1 MQRGDDGRRFR
12 RLLDYNRLA
21 RTAAKAT
28 IPLRNASGRRLFPRD
43 AAAS

>member
-1 MQRGDDGRRFR
+1 MQRDDGRRFR

-28 IPLRNASGRRLFPRD
+28 IPLRNASGRRRLFPRD
-43 AAAS
+43 AAVS